1 MQSSGLGKDAWALG
15 GILTRKT
22 HAFDKFSL
30 RVGVMVIFDRKL
42 FAGIL
47 IKAY

>member
-1 MQSSGLGKDAWALG
+1 M
-15 GILTRKT
+15 T
-22 HAFDKFSL
+22 HAFDKFRL

-47 IKAY
+47 IKLTKEFLPATIQV